1 MKLDQ
6 RLESV
11 AVLGAGGK
19 MGSGISL
26 LLAREMTMLQLKQ
39 ADKSYR
45 LTLMDI
51 SSEALDGLKAYLAKQ
66 AARYVQKQGE
76 KMAEELPGIP
86 SEALEET
93 FVNTMQAILNPITD
107 LKELPQTHMVF
118 EAILEKTDLKI
129 RVYKEL
135 KERCPNHTY
144 FFSNTSSIP
153 LHTLDKVAGLS
164 GRIIGFHFY
173 NPPAVQKLVELII
186 PSDVDPQLP
195 EISREIGKRLG
206 KIIIPSNDLAGFIG
220 NGHFMR
226 DGLHGISEVETLRNE
241 LGFAGAVHAI
251 NRVSQD
257 FLLRPMGIFQLIDY
271 VGLDIFQSILKIMD
285 PAFGDELLHSTLID
299 NLVESGVRGGQ
310 YSDGSQKNGFF
321 KYEAGKPVAVYSLDD
336 NNYLALGEHWQSAA
350 DNLLG
355 SLPDGYEP
363 WKTLVRDPDRNAKLT
378 SHFRKLGALGSN
390 GAELAKSYLL
400 RSKAIGEKLVSDG
413 VANNADDVNGVL
425 MNGFFHLYGPIND
438 YA

>member
-1 MKLDQ
+1 MNLDK

-26 LLAREMTMLQLKQ
+26 LLAREMTLQQLKNS
-39 ADKSYR
+39 DTSYQ

-66 AARYVQKQGE
+66 ASRYVE
-76 KMAEELPGIP
+76 KKGDKLAEQLPGIP
-86 SEALEET
+86 TEALEET
-93 FVNTMQAILNPITD
+93 YVNTMQAILNPITD
-107 LKELPQTHMVF
+107 LKDLPECHMVF
-118 EAILEKTDLKI
+118 EAILEKVDLKI

-135 KERCPNHTY
+135 KERCPEHTY

-153 LHTLDKVAGLS
+153 LHTLDDVAGLS

-186 PSDVDPQLP
+186 PTHVDAELP
-195 EISREIGKRLG
+195 DLSNEIGKRLG

-226 DGLHGISEVETLRNE
+226 DGLHGISEVENLTAD
-241 LGFAGAVHAI
+241 LGFAEAVYAI
-251 NRVSQD
+251 NKVSQSY
-257 FLLRPMGIFQLIDY
+257 LLRPMGIFQLIDY
-271 VGLDIFQSILKIMD
+271 VGLDIFQSILTIMN
-285 PAFGDELLHSTLID
+285 PAFADEKLHSSLID
-299 NLVESGVRGGQ
+299 KLVEAGVKGGQ
-310 YSDGSQKNGFF
+310 FSDGSQKDGFF
-321 KYEAGKPVAVYSLDD
+321 KYESGKPVAVYNPDSG
-336 NNYLALGEHWQSAA
+336 NYVAMEQDWRAKADAFLGELPEGMESWKSLSRDPERAA
-350 DNLLG
+350 KLEAHFNTLLG
-355 SLPDGYEP
+355 IN
-363 WKTLVRDPDRNAKLT
+363 TR
-378 SHFRKLGALGSN
+378 GS
-390 GAELAKSYLL
+390 ELAKAYLL

-425 MNGFFHLYGPIND
+425 MNGFFHIYGPVNN